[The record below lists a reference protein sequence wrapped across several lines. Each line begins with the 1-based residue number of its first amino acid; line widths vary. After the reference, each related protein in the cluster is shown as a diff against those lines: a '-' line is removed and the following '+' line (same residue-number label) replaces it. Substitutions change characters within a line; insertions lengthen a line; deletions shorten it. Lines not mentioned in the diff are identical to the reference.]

1 LDVRTMQDERH
12 PLADLAHLRLR
23 EASLADAA
31 AVAELA
37 EALSLSEHDP
47 VGYITPVSMARDLA
61 RGELHAVV
69 AELDGAIVG
78 YCLYHY
84 GYESTYAASG
94 FYIVDL
100 FVVAGRRR
108 QGIGRALVAELARRA
123 KEAGDVFV
131 WWTSR
136 PVNEAANAAYA
147 RLGAH
152 SEPVIA
158 HALFDDAFE
167 KLAAEGAARQRR
179 D

>member
-1 LDVRTMQDERH
+1 MQDERQ
-12 PLADLAHLRLR
+12 PLGDLARLRLR
-23 EASLADAA
+23 KATLDDARVLA
-31 AVAELA
+31 EQA
-37 EALSLSEHDP
+37 EALSVSENDP
-47 VGYITPVSMARDLA
+47 IGYINPATMARDLA

-69 AELDGAIVG
+69 ADLDGAVLG

-108 QGIGRALVAELARRA
+108 LGIGRALVADLARRA
-123 KEAGDVFV
+123 KEAGDAFV
-131 WWTSR
+131 WWTAR

-152 SEPVIA
+152 SEPLIA

-167 KLAAEGAARQRR
+167 ALAAEGAARQQL

>member
-1 LDVRTMQDERH
+1 MQNERQ
-12 PLADLAHLRLR
+12 PLSDLARLLLRS
-23 EASLADAA
+23 ATVADAA
-31 AVAELA
+31 ALAELA
-37 EALSLSEHDP
+37 EALSLSENDP
-47 VGYITPVSMARDLA
+47 LGYISPATMARDLA
-61 RGELHAVV
+61 RGEMHAVV

-100 FVVAGRRR
+100 FVVADRRR
-108 QGIGRALVAELARRA
+108 LGIGRALVAELARRA
-123 KEAGDVFV
+123 KAAGDVFV

-136 PVNEAANAAYA
+136 PANAAAQAAYA

-152 SEPVIA
+152 SEPLIA

-167 KLAAEGAARQRR
+167 KLAAEGAARQQL

>member
-1 LDVRTMQDERH
+1 MQDGRQ
-12 PLADLAHLRLR
+12 PLGDLARLRLR
-23 EASLADAA
+23 EATLDDVRVLA
-31 AVAELA
+31 EQA
-37 EALSLSEHDP
+37 EALSLSENDP
-47 VGYITPVSMARDLA
+47 LGYISPATMARDLA

-108 QGIGRALVAELARRA
+108 LGIGRALVAELARRA
-123 KEAGDVFV
+123 KAAGDVFV

-136 PVNEAANAAYA
+136 PANAAAQAAYA

-167 KLAAEGAARQRR
+167 QLAAEGAARQRR

>member
-1 LDVRTMQDERH
+1 MQDGRQ
-12 PLADLAHLRLR
+12 PLGDLARLRLR
-23 EASLADAA
+23 EATLDDVRVLA
-31 AVAELA
+31 EQA
-37 EALSLSEHDP
+37 EALSLSENDP
-47 VGYITPVSMARDLA
+47 LGYISPATMARDLA

-100 FVVAGRRR
+100 FVVADRRR
-108 QGIGRALVAELARRA
+108 LGIGRALVAELAKRA
-123 KEAGDVFV
+123 REAGDVFL

-167 KLAAEGAARQRR
+167 KLAAEGAARQQL